1 MKKCIS
7 YSKKF
12 KGLLKGIGIKKKSW
26 VSINLVLRNMYI

>member
-12 KGLLKGIGIKKKSW
+12 KGLLKGIGIKKKIMGKYKFS
-26 VSINLVLRNMYI
+26 S